1 MEPSSVIENRTFDEI
16 AIGDCASV
24 SRTLSKDDI
33 ALFAVMSGDVNPTHV
48 DEAYAK
54 TDMFHRIIGH
64 GMWGGSL
71 VSTVLGTQLPGP
83 GTIYLGQDF
92 TFLMP
97 VALGD
102 TVTVTVT
109 AKEKRPEKHIVVF
122 GCRCVNQR
130 GEEVM
135 IGTAVTM
142 APTEKIRRPRVTLP
156 EVQLRR
162 HDKYQQFI
170 DRCTK
175 LGPVAT
181 AVVHPCDRAALEG
194 AARAAEAH
202 LITPLLVGP
211 AAKIRS
217 VAAAEGIDIAAYE
230 IVSAEHSHDAAA
242 KAVALARA
250 GKVEALMKGSLHTD
264 ELMHEVTAAETGL
277 RTARRISHAFVMDV
291 PNYAEPLIIT
301 DAAINIFPTLDDKR
315 DICQNAID
323 LAQILGCPEPRVA
336 VLSAVETVTA
346 KIPSTIEAAA
356 LSKMADRGQITG
368 GLVDGPLAFDNAVS
382 EEAAREKHIVSPV
395 AGKANILLVPDLEA
409 GNMLAKQLTFMSNAD
424 AAGIVLGARIPIM
437 LTSRADNLR
446 TRLASAAVAV
456 LLAHARRQT
465 APLAI
470 AAE

>member
-1 MEPSSVIENRTFDEI
+1 MEPSDLVENRTFDEI
-16 AIGDCASV
+16 AIGDSASL

-33 ALFAVMSGDVNPTHV
+33 ALFGVMSGDVNP
-48 DEAYAK
+48 A
-54 TDMFHRIIGH
+54 IIGH
-64 GMWGGSL
+64 GMWGGAL
-71 VSTVLGTQLPGP
+71 VSAVLGTRLPGP
-83 GTIYLGQDF
+83 GTIYLGQDLSF
-92 TFLMP
+92 RKP
-97 VALGD
+97 VGLGD
-102 TVTVTVT
+102 TITVTMT

-122 GCRCVNQR
+122 DCRCVNQR
-130 GEEVM
+130 GEEV
-135 IGTAVTM
+135 ITGTAVTM

-170 DRCTK
+170 SRCAE
-175 LGPVAT
+175 LGPVPT
-181 AVVHPCDRAALEG
+181 AVVHPCDRASLEG
-194 AARAAEAH
+194 AIRAAEGH
-202 LITPLLVGP
+202 FILPILVGP
-211 AAKIRS
+211 ETKIRS
-217 VAAAEGIDIAAYE
+217 VAAAERIDIAGYE
-230 IVSAEHSHDAAA
+230 IVDSEHSHAAAA
-242 KAVALARA
+242 KAVVLARA

-291 PNYAEPLIIT
+291 PTYTEPLIIT

-323 LAQILGCPEPRVA
+323 LAQILGCLEPRVA

-346 KIPSTIEAAA
+346 KIPSTLEAAA

-382 EEAAREKHIVSPV
+382 EQAARDKHIVSPV
-395 AGKANILLVPDLEA
+395 AGRANILLVPDLEA
-409 GNMLAKQLTFMSNAD
+409 GNMLAKQLTFMSGAD
-424 AAGIVLGARIPIM
+424 AAGIVLGARIPII

-456 LLAHARRQT
+456 LIAHARRQ
-465 APLAI
+465 AVPKAI

>member
-1 MEPSSVIENRTFDEI
+1 MQPSDLIENRTFDEI
-16 AIGDCASV
+16 AIGDSASL

-33 ALFAVMSGDVNPTHV
+33 ALSAAISGDVNPT
-48 DEAYAK
+48 
-54 TDMFHRIIGH
+54 MIGH
-64 GMWGGSL
+64 GMWGGAL
-71 VSTVLGTQLPGP
+71 VSAVLDSRLPGP
-83 GTIYLGQDF
+83 GTIYLGQELSF
-92 TFLMP
+92 RKP
-97 VALGD
+97 VGLGD
-102 TVTVTVT
+102 TIAVTVT

-122 GCRCVNQR
+122 DCRCVNQR
-130 GEEVM
+130 GEQV
-135 IGTAVTM
+135 ITGTAVTM

-156 EVQLRR
+156 DVQLRR

-170 DRCTK
+170 SRCAE
-175 LGPVAT
+175 LGPVPT
-181 AVVHPCDRAALEG
+181 AVVHPCDRASLEG
-194 AARAAEAH
+194 AIRAAEGH
-202 LITPLLVGP
+202 FILPILVGP
-211 AAKIRS
+211 ETKIRS
-217 VAAAEGIDIAAYE
+217 VAAAEGIDIARYE
-230 IVSAEHSHDAAA
+230 IVDSEHSHAAAA
-242 KAVALARA
+242 KAVVLARA

-291 PNYAEPLIIT
+291 PTYAEPLIIT

-323 LAQILGCPEPRVA
+323 LARILGCPEPTVA

-346 KIPSTIEAAA
+346 KIPSTLEAAA

-382 EEAAREKHIVSPV
+382 EQAAQDKHIVSPV

-409 GNMLAKQLTFMSNAD
+409 GNMLAKQLTFMSGAD
-424 AAGIVLGARIPIM
+424 AAGIVLGARIPII

-446 TRLASAAVAV
+446 TRLGSAAVAV
-456 LLAHARRQT
+456 LIAHARRQ
-465 APLAI
+465 AVPKAI

>member
-1 MEPSSVIENRTFDEI
+1 MEPSDLIENRTFDEI
-16 AIGDCASV
+16 AIGDSASL

-33 ALFAVMSGDVNPTHV
+33 ALSAAISGDVNPT
-48 DEAYAK
+48 
-54 TDMFHRIIGH
+54 MIGH
-64 GMWGGSL
+64 GMWGGAL
-71 VSTVLGTQLPGP
+71 VSAVLDTRLPGP
-83 GTIYLGQDF
+83 GTIYLGQELSF
-92 TFLMP
+92 RKP
-97 VALGD
+97 VGLGD
-102 TVTVTVT
+102 TIAVTVT

-122 GCRCVNQR
+122 DCRCVNQR
-130 GEEVM
+130 GEEV
-135 IGTAVTM
+135 ITGTAVTM

-156 EVQLRR
+156 DVQLRR

-170 DRCTK
+170 SRCAE
-175 LGPVAT
+175 LGPVPT
-181 AVVHPCDRAALEG
+181 AVVHPCDRASLEG
-194 AARAAEAH
+194 AIRAAEGH
-202 LITPLLVGP
+202 FILPILVGP
-211 AAKIRS
+211 ETKIRS
-217 VAAAEGIDIAAYE
+217 VAAAEGIDIARYE
-230 IVSAEHSHDAAA
+230 IVDSEHSHAAAA
-242 KAVALARA
+242 KAVVLARA

-291 PNYAEPLIIT
+291 PTYTEPLIIT

-323 LAQILGCPEPRVA
+323 LARILGCPEPRVA

-346 KIPSTIEAAA
+346 KIPSTLEAAA

-382 EEAAREKHIVSPV
+382 EQAAQDKHIVSPV

-409 GNMLAKQLTFMSNAD
+409 GNMLAKQLTFMSGAD
-424 AAGIVLGARIPIM
+424 AAGIVLGARIPII

-446 TRLASAAVAV
+446 TRLGSAAVAV
-456 LLAHARRQT
+456 LIAHARRQ
-465 APLAI
+465 AVPKAI

>member
-1 MEPSSVIENRTFDEI
+1 MEPSDLIENRTFDEI
-16 AIGDCASV
+16 AIGDSASL
-24 SRTLSKDDI
+24 SRSLSKDDI
-33 ALFAVMSGDVNPTHV
+33 ALFAVMSGDVNPAHL
-48 DEAYAK
+48 DEPYAESS
-54 TDMFHRIIGH
+54 MFHRIIGH

-71 VSTVLGTQLPGP
+71 ISTVLGTRLPGP
-83 GTIYLGQDF
+83 GTIYLGQDLSF
-92 TFLMP
+92 RKP
-97 VALGD
+97 VGLGD
-102 TVTVTVT
+102 TITVTVT

-122 GCRCVNQR
+122 DCRCVNQK
-130 GEEVM
+130 GEEV
-135 IGTAVTM
+135 ITGTAVTL
-142 APTEKIRRPRVTLP
+142 APTEKIRRARVTLP

-162 HDKYQQFI
+162 HDKYQQFV
-170 DRCTK
+170 DRCAK
-175 LGPVAT
+175 LGAVPT
-181 AVVHPCDRAALEG
+181 AVVHPCDRTSLEG
-194 AARAAEAH
+194 AIQAAEAH
-202 LITPLLVGP
+202 LISPVLVGP
-211 AAKIRS
+211 EARIRS
-217 VAAAEGIDIAAYE
+217 VAAAEGIDIARYE
-230 IVSAEHSHDAAA
+230 IVDSEHSDAAAA
-242 KAVALARA
+242 KAVVLARA

-291 PNYAEPLIIT
+291 PTYTEPLIIT

-346 KIPSTIEAAA
+346 KIPSTLEAAA

-382 EEAAREKHIVSPV
+382 EQAAQEKHIVSPV

-409 GNMLAKQLTFMSNAD
+409 GNMLAKQLTFMSGAD
-424 AAGIVLGARIPIM
+424 AAGIVLGARIPII

-446 TRLASAAVAV
+446 TRLASAAAAV
-456 LLAHARRQT
+456 LIAHARRQ
-465 APLAI
+465 AVPKAI

>member
-1 MEPSSVIENRTFDEI
+1 MDANDVIENRTFDEI
-16 AIGDCASV
+16 AIGDAASL

-33 ALFAVMSGDVNPTHV
+33 ALFAVMSGDVNPAHL
-48 DEAYAK
+48 DEPYAEAS
-54 TDMFHRIIGH
+54 MFHRIIGH

-71 VSTVLGTQLPGP
+71 ISTVLGTRLPGP
-83 GTIYLGQDF
+83 GTIYLEQDLSF
-92 TFLMP
+92 RKP
-97 VALGD
+97 VGLGD
-102 TVTVTVT
+102 TITVTVT
-109 AKEKRPEKHIVVF
+109 AKEKRPEKHIVIF
-122 GCRCVNQR
+122 DCRCVNQK
-130 GEEVM
+130 GEDV
-135 IGTAVTM
+135 ITGTAVTL
-142 APTEKIRRPRVTLP
+142 APTEKIRRARVTLP

-162 HDKYQQFI
+162 HDKYQQFV
-170 DRCTK
+170 DRCAK
-175 LGPVAT
+175 LGAVPT
-181 AVVHPCDRAALEG
+181 GVVHPCDRAALEG
-194 AARAAEAH
+194 TIRAAEAH
-202 LITPLLVGP
+202 LISPVLVGP
-211 AAKIRS
+211 EAKIRS
-217 VAAAEGIDIAAYE
+217 VAAAERIDITGYE
-230 IVSAEHSHDAAA
+230 IVDADHSHAAAA
-242 KAVALARA
+242 KAVSLARA

-323 LAQILGCPEPRVA
+323 LALILGCAEPRVA
-336 VLSAVETVTA
+336 VLSAVETVTT
-346 KIPSTIEAAA
+346 KIPATLEAAA

-382 EEAAREKHIVSPV
+382 EQAARDKHIVSPV

-409 GNMLAKQLTFMSNAD
+409 GNMLAKQLTFMSGAD
-424 AAGIVLGARIPIM
+424 AAGIVLGARIPII

-456 LLAHARRQT
+456 LIAHARRQT
-465 APLAI
+465 VPKAI